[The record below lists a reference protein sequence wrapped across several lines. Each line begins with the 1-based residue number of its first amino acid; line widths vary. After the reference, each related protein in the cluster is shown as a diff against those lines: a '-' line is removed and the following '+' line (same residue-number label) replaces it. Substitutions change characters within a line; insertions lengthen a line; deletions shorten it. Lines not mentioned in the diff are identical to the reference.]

1 MTVISKPTLQEL
13 LFNNGISDYDCPA
26 SAYALPDL
34 DWLTNDF
41 FPALVEDQ
49 QVKRLDRYR
58 MGSNTCVRFS
68 RHAAALAADLFDT
81 SDEDAALAVGVFEF
95 IREDG
100 SGHMINIF
108 AFVGEDGANQIGF
121 FEPQPPPHVTT
132 PIRKENSPCLAEF

>member
-13 LFNNGISDYDCPA
+13 LFECGISDYDCPA

-34 DWLTNDF
+34 DWLTNNF

-49 QVKRLDRYR
+49 QAKRLDRYR

-68 RHAAALAADLFDT
+68 QHAAALAADLFDT

-100 SGHMINIF
+100 GGHMINIF
-108 AFVGEDGANQIGF
+108 AFVGEDGANQI
-121 FEPQPPPHVTT
+121 
-132 PIRKENSPCLAEF
+132 